1 MKVLISYG
9 TSGLTQYSVGPDV
22 LATIKSFPLI
32 CLPTLV
38 TPCSFA
44 SQTVALLGGGGGK
57 VEVGKG
63 RCYTLYLCIISNA
76 IKPRLL
82 PSVLY
87 TLGHCINHP
96 LFPPFW
102 LI

>member
-44 SQTVALLGGGGGK
+44 SQTVALLGGRGRKGGSR
-57 VEVGKG
+57 E
-63 RCYTLYLCIISNA
+63 R
-76 IKPRLL
+76 
-82 PSVLY
+82 SVLHS
-87 TLGHCINHP
+87 LSLHHQ
-96 LFPPFW
+96 
-102 LI
+102 